1 MRTIEL
7 LAKRDDE
14 WLKMAMSFGLEKKD
28 ARELTQEMYLRMNK
42 YVKNVDKIMY
52 NDTEVNTFYVY
63 TALSNLFHTGYHKT
77 GQNWRHKKTKISYNS
92 PLLEVDLGYDMDEF
106 YSAGD
111 CPECYDAFVK
121 KNIKLK
127 VETSTSQ
134 DDEYTKEVEDAML
147 MFDAL
152 FGNVKEDIRGIVS
165 SWYWYDA
172 KLFRLHFPMVFGDL
186 DKDGQPKKPMSMR
199 KIAKETG
206 ISLKSVFNSL
216 KAAKMRLR
224 EELQEDY
231 NKYKKSL
238 EA

>member
-28 ARELTQEMYLRMNK
+28 ARELTQEMYLRMDK
-42 YVKNVDKIMY
+42 YVKDIDKIMY
-52 NDTEVNTFYVY
+52 NETEVNTFYVY
-63 TALSNLFHTGYHKT
+63 TTLSNLFYTRRSKLKREKVAVT
-77 GQNWRHKKTKISYNS
+77 FNS
-92 PLLEVDLGYDMDEF
+92 PLLDAEF
-106 YSAGD
+106 YQELEDELTESD
-111 CPECYDAFVK
+111 FRK
-121 KNIKLK
+121 KSKEIK
-127 VETSTSQ
+127 VQFSES
-134 DDEYTKEVEDAML
+134 
-147 MFDAL
+147 FDKSYNRYLFESL
-152 FGNVKEDIRGIVS
+152 FGNLKEDIDKIVS
-165 SWYWYDA
+165 TWYWYDS
-172 KLFRLHFPMVFGDL
+172 KLFKLYY
-186 DKDGQPKKPMSMR
+186 DKGMSMR

-224 EELQEDY
+224 EEFQEDY